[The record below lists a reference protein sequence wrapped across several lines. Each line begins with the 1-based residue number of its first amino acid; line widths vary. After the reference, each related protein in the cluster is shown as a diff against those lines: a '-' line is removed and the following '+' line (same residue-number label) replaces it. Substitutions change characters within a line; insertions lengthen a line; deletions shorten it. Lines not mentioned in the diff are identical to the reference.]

1 MKILWLV
8 PLLLGTF
15 LFAREGNSSNPSQN
29 NSKTST
35 KEIMVQG
42 CVIRSG
48 GDYILMKQEPAM
60 TYQLQ
65 ASGKI
70 KLSHYLGQKVE
81 VTGEE
86 SSWERTSSNTSARM
100 ISASVGLSVTSI
112 KTIAK
117 RCSAQ

>member
-1 MKILWLV
+1 MKISWFV
-8 PLLLGTF
+8 PLLLGTL
-15 LFAREGNSSNPSQN
+15 LFARESNSSNPSQN
-29 NSKTST
+29 SKAST
-35 KEIMVQG
+35 KEMVVQG

-48 GDYILMKQEPAM
+48 GDYILMKQDPAM

-70 KLSHYLGQKVE
+70 KLSHYLGQQVE
-81 VTGEE
+81 VTGGET
-86 SSWERTSSNTSARM
+86 SWERTSSNTSARM
-100 ISASVGLSVTSI
+100 VSASVGLSVTSI